1 LRERNLESFSELL
14 VKSLEGGRKRFIDK
28 FINTNMIDRQ
38 LRLVF
43 RILDDI
49 GDSELT
55 LGFTRE
61 ADNVKSLLRSLKEK
75 RRIIT
80 DDNKFIVEGGARG

>member
-1 LRERNLESFSELL
+1 MRERNLESFSELL